1 MNGYTDET
9 FPAWYERLTDLER
22 YDFDTDN
29 AAPYEEPITMT
40 HTYKLANPSVRHL
53 TTLRLIL
60 SLLNYEVEELDSDT
74 TLSTNASVEQ
84 VDRVCCDMGVLI
96 AHEGQYL
103 GCND

>member
-1 MNGYTDET
+1 MTGYTADT
-9 FPAWYERLTDLER
+9 FDSWFERLTDLER

-60 SLLNYEVEELDSDT
+60 SLLNYEADEVDTDT
-74 TLSTNASVEQ
+74 TLITTADPAQ